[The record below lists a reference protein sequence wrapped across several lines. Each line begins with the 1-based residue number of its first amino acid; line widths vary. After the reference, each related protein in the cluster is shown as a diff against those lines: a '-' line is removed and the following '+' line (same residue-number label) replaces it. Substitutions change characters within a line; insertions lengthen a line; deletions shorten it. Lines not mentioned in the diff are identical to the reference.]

1 MRSVSRFSVS
11 GFSMPELV
19 IVIVIA
25 GVVAVS
31 VIPKFDTALGLRDDA
46 WRDQVLAAL
55 RYGQK
60 SAVAH
65 RRLVCATVSSASIS
79 LRIASANP
87 ASSCNSDL
95 RGPEGSASFTTGG
108 GSSASTAVSPAGIIY
123 FQPDGRVTSDG
134 AGATASSRT
143 VSMSGVSSIT
153 VNGETGYVE

>member
-1 MRSVSRFSVS
+1 MRSVGRFAVS

-65 RRLVCATVSSASIS
+65 RRLVCVTVNSTSMS

-87 ASSCNSDL
+87 ASACNSDL
-95 RGPEGSASFTTGG
+95 RGPDGSATFASTGD
-108 GSSASTAVSPAGIIY
+108 SSAGTAVAPAGIIY
-123 FQPDGRVTSDG
+123 FQPDGRATSDG
-134 AGATASSRT
+134 AGTTTSSRT

-153 VNGETGYVE
+153 VNGETGYVQ

>member
-1 MRSVSRFSVS
+1 
-11 GFSMPELV
+11 
-19 IVIVIA
+19 
-25 GVVAVS
+25 
-31 VIPKFDTALGLRDDA
+31 LRDDA

-65 RRLVCATVSSASIS
+65 RRLVCVTVNSTSLS

-95 RGPEGSASFTTGG
+95 RGPEGSAVFATNGD
-108 GSSASTAVSPAGIIY
+108 SSSTTAVAPAGVIY
-123 FQPDGRVTSDG
+123 FQPDGRATSDG
-134 AGATASSRT
+134 AGTTVSSRT

-153 VNGETGYVE
+153 VNGETGYVQ